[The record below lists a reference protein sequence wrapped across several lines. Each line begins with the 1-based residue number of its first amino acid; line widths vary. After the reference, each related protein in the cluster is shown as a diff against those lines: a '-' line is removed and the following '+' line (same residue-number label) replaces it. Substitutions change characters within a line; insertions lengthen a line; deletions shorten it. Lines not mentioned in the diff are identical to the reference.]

1 MTSCTGTQRDGRAT
15 AARGPPGRPG
25 GVRAGRLPLPILHPS
40 TSFMPHAPAA
50 RPAAGA
56 FGTNVSAYV
65 GACVSEAPELE
76 EAPAVRGYGRDRP
89 TRTVTAR
96 ARRTDPAFDA
106 LNSLRLA

>member
-1 MTSCTGTQRDGRAT
+1 MF
-15 AARGPPGRPG
+15 
-25 GVRAGRLPLPILHPS
+25 ILQLQY
-40 TSFMPHAPAA
+40 FMPHAPAA

-56 FGTNVSAYV
+56 FGRTNVRAGRANGRERVRRS
-65 GACVSEAPELE
+65 VSEAPELE